1 MQVRSSKPETR
12 PHRSGRVE
20 ASAIVLL
27 ILLLVVPSYAI
38 SRLWSVVDWRLLI
51 GGPVLCSVFAFF
63 SYRSDKQRAQA
74 GEWRIAESTLHII
87 DFLGGWPGAFLAQRK
102 FRHKTS
108 KVSFQ
113 FVFWA
118 IVLTHQFLAVD
129 SLCGWRFTKVAWR
142 IIKAQTA

>member
-1 MQVRSSKPETR
+1 MQSRGSMPETR
-12 PHRSGRVE
+12 PHRPGRVG
-20 ASAIVLL
+20 APA
-27 ILLLVVPSYAI
+27 ILLLVLLLVAPSYAV
-38 SRLWSVVDWRLLI
+38 SRLSSMIDCRLLI
-51 GGPVLCSVFAFF
+51 GGPVLWSVFAFF
-63 SYRSDKQRAQA
+63 SYRSDKQRAEA

-113 FVFWA
+113 LVFWA

-129 SLCGWRFTKVAWR
+129 SLCAWRFTKDAWR
-142 IIKAQTA
+142 FIKSQTA